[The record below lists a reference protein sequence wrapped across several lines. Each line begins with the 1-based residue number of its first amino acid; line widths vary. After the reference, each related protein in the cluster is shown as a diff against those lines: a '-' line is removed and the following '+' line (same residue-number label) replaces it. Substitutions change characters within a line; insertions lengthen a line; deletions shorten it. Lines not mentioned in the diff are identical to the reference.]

1 MANTKAWVS
10 AFRLR
15 TLPLAVAS
23 ISMGSIAAAVDG
35 IHHWNIT
42 LLALLT
48 AFLLQILSNLANDY
62 GDFKNGADNDD
73 RKGPQRAVASGAIS
87 EKAMLLAIILFVIF
101 SLASGI
107 SLLVIG
113 IPDLFENIKG
123 LFFFLVGISA
133 IVAAIKYTAGKN
145 PYGYSGLGD
154 LSVFVFF
161 GIVAVMGTYY
171 LQTNTFNWTVLLPAS
186 AFGLLSTG
194 VLNVNNIRDIEND
207 AETGKITIPVKLGPK
222 KARGYH
228 LLLIL
233 TAFVLTT
240 VYFGSQDGAVL
251 NYMFL
256 LSLPL
261 YAVHTVSILK
271 STTGDELML
280 NTRLKQLVFLNLLYT
295 LLFGLG
301 ALL

>member
-1 MANTKAWVS
+1 MSNTKAWIS

-23 ISMGSIAAAVDG
+23 ISMGSIAAAMDG
-35 IHHWNIT
+35 NHHWDVT

-73 RKGPQRAVASGAIS
+73 RLGPQRAVASGAIS
-87 EKAMLLAIILFVIF
+87 EKAMLRAIILFVVL
-101 SLASGI
+101 SLVSGI

-113 IPDLFENIKG
+113 IPDLFVNIKG
-123 LFFFLVGISA
+123 LLFFLVGIAA

-154 LSVFVFF
+154 LSVFIFF

-171 LQTNTFNWTVLLPAS
+171 LQTNEFNLNVLLPAS

-194 VLNVNNIRDIEND
+194 VLNVNNIRDIVND
-207 AETGKITIPVKLGPK
+207 EETGKITIPVKLGAK

-240 VYFGSQDGAVL
+240 MYFGNASGSWL
-251 NYMFL
+251 NYLFL

-261 YAVHTVSILK
+261 YTIHTVSILK
-271 STTGDELML
+271 STSGDEQML

>member
-1 MANTKAWVS
+1 MANTKAWIS

-23 ISMGSIAAAVDG
+23 ISMGSIAAAMDG
-35 IHHWNIT
+35 THRWNIT

-87 EKAMLLAIILFVIF
+87 EKAMLRAMILFVVL
-101 SLASGI
+101 SLTSGI

-123 LFFFLVGISA
+123 LLFFLVGIAA
-133 IVAAIKYTAGKN
+133 IVAAVKYTAGNN

-154 LSVFVFF
+154 LSVFIFF

-171 LQTNTFNWTVLLPAS
+171 LQTNAFNWSVLLPAS

-207 AETGKITIPVKLGPK
+207 KATGKITIPVKLGPK

-233 TAFVLTT
+233 SAFILTT
-240 VYFGSQDGAVL
+240 IYFGEQSGSLL
-251 NYMFL
+251 NYLFL
-256 LSLPL
+256 LSVPL
-261 YAVHTVSILK
+261 YAIHTLSILK

>member
-1 MANTKAWVS
+1 MANTKAWIS

-23 ISMGSIAAAVDG
+23 ISMGSIAAAIDNN
-35 IHHWNIT
+35 HHWDIT

-87 EKAMLLAIILFVIF
+87 EKAILRAIILFVAL

-107 SLLVIG
+107 GLLVIG
-113 IPDLFENIKG
+113 IPDLFKNIKG
-123 LFFFLVGISA
+123 LLFFLVGISA
-133 IVAAIKYTAGKN
+133 IIAAIKYTAGRN

-154 LSVFVFF
+154 LSVFIFF

-171 LQTNTFNWTVLLPAS
+171 LQTNEFNFSVLLPAS

-207 AETGKITIPVKLGPK
+207 AETGKITIPVKLGAK

-233 TAFVLTT
+233 TAFILTT
-240 VYFGSQDGAVL
+240 LYFGNTSGSVF
-251 NYMFL
+251 NYLFL

-261 YAVHTVSILK
+261 YTMHTLSILK